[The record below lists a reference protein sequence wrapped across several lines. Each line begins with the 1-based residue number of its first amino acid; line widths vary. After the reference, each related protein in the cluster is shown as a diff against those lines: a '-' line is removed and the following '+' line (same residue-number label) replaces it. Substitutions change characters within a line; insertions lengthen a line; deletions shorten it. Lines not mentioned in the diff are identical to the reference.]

1 MSSFAVTKEQRL
13 VPSFKSPRVN
23 MLWVQLL
30 VISSTLL
37 AVQGRDPLEVFAVI
51 YEWNQ
56 LDFLWPDDSSK
67 ARFLDTSQFIPENT
81 TISGVKV
88 WGDRFYVTL
97 PRWRRGVPATLASIP
112 VPKPGNYRNASP
124 KLEPFPSWEMQ
135 QVGNCSALQNVQNV
149 EIDPTNGY
157 MWVIDSGRTDTLS
170 QRPDNRC
177 PPKIVV
183 FDLISAASSPSYNTF
198 YETGYRQGSTERSQT
213 SYQQGGY
220 NPAGDN
226 QGRYDS
232 QGVNY
237 YGYNPT
243 GANNDRYNP
252 QTDNYN
258 GYNPQSGSRDGYNPP
273 SGSRDGYNPQSGS
286 RDGYNPPSGS
296 RDGYNPPSGTRDGYN
311 TPSGSRDGYNP
322 QNGNYDRYN
331 NPRGNQGGYNNPDD
345 YQGYGSPR
353 NYNTN
358 NKPAFIVRVFTFPD
372 TVTSQDTELED
383 IVLDTDGFGYTYISD
398 ASETDPG
405 LIVYSWKE
413 NRPWKVRDSRSMR
426 ADPGVRTLSFNG
438 VYVDINSN
446 IAGLALSPVSYSG
459 ERRLY
464 YSPLSSYSLFS
475 IPTSVLKDETRAIG
489 DVSAYV
495 KTHGRKTSISEGMA
509 MDSRGVLYYGLL
521 GENAIAK
528 WDTNLPFEGNQQ
540 KIAQDTSLLQWPAS
554 FGFDSQLMNLTVV
567 SNRLQNFLAGRV
579 HLNEPNCR
587 IISAYTGTK
596 SYLYQPTG
604 LGYGTSPYRP
614 TQTGDYNYNDE
625 RGFIQNTQRQQVT
638 GSNFKSATGRITPV
652 LFMTAVL
659 LVARLAVA

>member
-1 MSSFAVTKEQRL
+1 
-13 VPSFKSPRVN
+13 

-30 VISSTLL
+30 VISCTVLT
-37 AVQGRDPLEVFAVI
+37 VKGRHPSEVFAVI

-67 ARFLDTSQFIPENT
+67 ARFLDSSQFIPENT

-88 WGDRFYVTL
+88 WGDRLYVTL

-112 VPKPGNYRNASP
+112 LPKPGNYHNPSP

-135 QVGNCSALQNVQNV
+135 LVGNCSALQNVQNI

-157 MWVIDSGRTDTLS
+157 MWVIDSGRIDTQS
-170 QRPDNRC
+170 QRSDNRC

-183 FDLISAASSPSYNTF
+183 FDLISATSSSSSRGYNSY

-213 SYQQGGY
+213 DYYQGGY

-226 QGRYDS
+226 QGRYGS
-232 QGVNY
+232 QGVNNNA
-237 YGYNPT
+237 YNPSGT
-243 GANNDRYNP
+243 NNDRYSP
-252 QTDNYN
+252 QNDNYN
-258 GYNPQSGSRDGYNPP
+258 GYNPP
-273 SGSRDGYNPQSGS
+273 SGS

-296 RDGYNPPSGTRDGYN
+296 RDGYNPPSGNYDRYN
-311 TPSGSRDGYNP
+311 PPSGSRDGYNP
-322 QNGNYDRYN
+322 QSGNYDRYN
-331 NPRGNQGGYNNPDD
+331 NPTGNQGGYNAQDG
-345 YQGYGSPR
+345 YQGYNSPR
-353 NYNTN
+353 SYNTSN
-358 NKPAFIVRVFTFPD
+358 RPGFIVRVFTFPD

-383 IVLDTDGFGYTYISD
+383 IVLDTDGSGYTYISD
-398 ASETDPG
+398 ASDTDPG

-426 ADPGVRTLSFNG
+426 SDPGVRSLSFNG
-438 VYVDINSN
+438 VYVDINWN
-446 IAGLALSPVSYSG
+446 IAGLALSPISYSG

-464 YSPLSSYSLFS
+464 YSPVSSYSLFS
-475 IPTSVLKDETRAIG
+475 IPTSVLKDEIRAVG

-495 KTHGRKTSISEGMA
+495 QTHGRKTSISEGMA

-540 KIAQDTSLLQWPAS
+540 TIAQDNKLLQWPAS

-579 HLNEPNCR
+579 RLDEPNCR
-587 IISAYTGTK
+587 IISAYTGTR

-604 LGYGTSPYRP
+604 LDYATSTYRP
-614 TQTGDYNYNDE
+614 PQIPE
-625 RGFIQNTQRQQVT
+625 RGYYDDRNSIYNPQQQVT
-638 GSNFKSATGRITPV
+638 GGNIRSAAGRITPV
-652 LFMTAVL
+652 LFMMAVL
-659 LVARLAVA
+659 LVARQAVA

>member
-1 MSSFAVTKEQRL
+1 
-13 VPSFKSPRVN
+13 

-30 VISSTLL
+30 LVISCAVL
-37 AVQGRDPLEVFAVI
+37 AVKGRDPSEVFAVV

-56 LDFLWPDDSSK
+56 LDFSWPDDSYK
-67 ARFLDTSQFIPENT
+67 ARFLDSSQFIPENT

-88 WGDRFYVTL
+88 WGDRLYVTL

-112 VPKPGNYRNASP
+112 IPKPGYNHNPSP

-135 QVGNCSALQNVQNV
+135 QVGNCSALQNVQNI

-177 PPKIVV
+177 PPRIVV
-183 FDLISAASSPSYNTF
+183 FDLMSVGSSSTGYNS

-213 SYQQGGY
+213 GYYQGGY

-226 QGRYDS
+226 QGRYGS
-232 QGVNY
+232 QGVNNN
-237 YGYNPT
+237 GYNPT
-243 GANNDRYNP
+243 GTNTDRYSP
-252 QTDNYN
+252 QNDNYN
-258 GYNPQSGSRDGYNPP
+258 GYNPPSGSRDGYNPP

-286 RDGYNPPSGS
+286 RDGYNPQS
-296 RDGYNPPSGTRDGYN
+296 
-311 TPSGSRDGYNP
+311 
-322 QNGNYDRYN
+322 GNYDIYN
-331 NPRGNQGGYNNPDD
+331 NPRGNQGGYNAQDN
-345 YQGYGSPR
+345 YHSYSTPR
-353 NYNTN
+353 NFNTN
-358 NKPAFIVRVFTFPD
+358 NKPASIVRVFTFPD
-372 TVTSQDTELED
+372 SVISQDTDLED
-383 IVLDTDGFGYTYISD
+383 IVLDTDGSGYTYISD
-398 ASETDPG
+398 AGDTDPG
-405 LIVYSWKE
+405 IIVYSWKE

-426 ADPGVRTLSFNG
+426 ADPGVRSLSFNG
-438 VYVDINSN
+438 MYVDISWN
-446 IAGLALSPVSYSG
+446 IAGLALSPISSSG

-475 IPTSVLKDETRAIG
+475 IPTSVLKDETRAIS

-540 KIAQDTSLLQWPAS
+540 KIAQDNNLLQWPAS

-579 HLNEPNCR
+579 HLNEPNYR

-596 SYLYQPTG
+596 SYLHQPSG
-604 LGYGTSPYRP
+604 FEYGTPTYRSAQIP
-614 TQTGDYNYNDE
+614 DRGYNND
-625 RGFIQNTQRQQVT
+625 RDSIYNTQHQQVT
-638 GSNFKSATGRITPV
+638 GSNIRGAAGRITPV
-652 LFMTAVL
+652 LFMMAVL
-659 LVARLAVA
+659 LVAKIAVA

>member
-1 MSSFAVTKEQRL
+1 
-13 VPSFKSPRVN
+13 

-30 VISSTLL
+30 VISSTVL
-37 AVQGRDPLEVFAVI
+37 AVKGRDPSEVFAVI
-51 YEWNQ
+51 YEWNK

-67 ARFLDTSQFIPENT
+67 ARFLDSSQFIPENT

-88 WGDRFYVTL
+88 WGDRLYVTL

-112 VPKPGNYRNASP
+112 LPKPGDYHNPSP

-157 MWVIDSGRTDTLS
+157 MWVIDSGRIDTLS

-183 FDLISAASSPSYNTF
+183 FDLISAASSSSSPGYNSY
-198 YETGYRQGSTERSQT
+198 YETDYRQGSTERSRQT
-213 SYQQGGY
+213 GYYLGGY
-220 NPAGDN
+220 NPSGDN
-226 QGRYDS
+226 QGSY
-232 QGVNY
+232 GPPGGNHN
-237 YGYNPT
+237 GYNPLS
-243 GANNDRYNP
+243 GNNDRYNP
-252 QTDNYN
+252 QSGNYN
-258 GYNPQSGSRDGYNPP
+258 GYNPP
-273 SGSRDGYNPQSGS
+273 SGSHDR
-286 RDGYNPPSGS
+286 YNPPS
-296 RDGYNPPSGTRDGYN
+296 
-311 TPSGSRDGYNP
+311 
-322 QNGNYDRYN
+322 GNYDRYN
-331 NPRGNQGGYNNPDD
+331 PPSGNYDRYNPQSGNQGGYNAPTD
-345 YQGYGSPR
+345 YQGYNSPR
-353 NYNTN
+353 SYNTN
-358 NKPAFIVRVFTFPD
+358 NNRPGFIVRVFTFPD
-372 TVTSQDTELED
+372 TVTSQDTDLED
-383 IVLDTDGFGYTYISD
+383 IVLDTDGSGYTYISD
-398 ASETDPG
+398 SSDTDPG

-426 ADPGVRTLSFNG
+426 SDPGVRSLTFNG
-438 VYVDINSN
+438 LYVDINSN

-475 IPTSVLKDETRAIG
+475 IPTSVLKDETRAVG
-489 DVSAYV
+489 DVSGDV

-528 WDTNLPFEGNQQ
+528 WDTNLPFEGNQH
-540 KIAQDTSLLQWPAS
+540 KIAQDSNLLQWPAA
-554 FGFDSQLMNLTVV
+554 FGFDSERMNLTVV

-604 LGYGTSPYRP
+604 FDYATSTYRP
-614 TQTGDYNYNDE
+614 SQISDRSYSDDRDSNYHTQH
-625 RGFIQNTQRQQVT
+625 QHVT
-638 GSNFKSATGRITPV
+638 GGNIKNAAGRLTPV
-652 LFMTAVL
+652 FFTTVVL
-659 LVARLAVA
+659 LFAKLAAA

>member
-1 MSSFAVTKEQRL
+1 
-13 VPSFKSPRVN
+13 

-30 VISSTLL
+30 VISSTVLS
-37 AVQGRDPLEVFAVI
+37 VKGRDPLEEFAVI

-67 ARFLDTSQFIPENT
+67 ARFLDSSQFIPENT

-88 WGDRFYVTL
+88 WGDRLYVTL
-97 PRWRRGVPATLASIP
+97 PRWRRGVPVTLASIP
-112 VPKPGNYRNASP
+112 LPKPGNYRNPSP

-157 MWVIDSGRTDTLS
+157 MWVIDTGSIDTLS
-170 QRPDNRC
+170 QRPDKRC

-183 FDLISAASSPSYNTF
+183 FDLISAASSPSSTGYNSY
-198 YETGYRQGSTERSQT
+198 YETGYRQGTTERSQT
-213 SYQQGGY
+213 DYYQSGY

-226 QGRYDS
+226 QGRYS
-232 QGVNY
+232 PQGVNNNGYNPTGTNNDRYGSQNDNY
-237 YGYNPT
+237 YGYNPSS
-243 GANNDRYNP
+243 GSRD
-252 QTDNYN
+252 
-258 GYNPQSGSRDGYNPP
+258 GYNPPSDSRDGYNPP
-273 SGSRDGYNPQSGS
+273 SGSRDGYNS
-286 RDGYNPPSGS
+286 PSGS
-296 RDGYNPPSGTRDGYN
+296 RDGYNPPSAN
-311 TPSGSRDGYNP
+311 HDGYNP
-322 QNGNYDRYN
+322 SSGSRYGYNPTTGSYDRYN
-331 NPRGNQGGYNNPDD
+331 NPRGNQGGYNAPDN
-345 YQGYGSPR
+345 YQGYNSPR
-353 NYNTN
+353 SYNTSN
-358 NKPAFIVRVFTFPD
+358 RPAFIVRVFTFPD
-372 TVTSQDTELED
+372 TVISQDTELED
-383 IVLDTDGFGYTYISD
+383 IVLDTDGSGYTYISD
-398 ASETDPG
+398 SSETDPG
-405 LIVYSWKE
+405 IIVYSWKE
-413 NRPWKVRDSRSMR
+413 NRSWKVRDSRSMR
-426 ADPGVRTLSFNG
+426 GDPGVRSLSFNG
-438 VYVDINSN
+438 VYVDISGN

-475 IPTSVLKDETRAIG
+475 IPTSVLKDEPRAVG
-489 DVSAYV
+489 DVSGYV
-495 KTHGRKTSISEGMA
+495 KTHGRKTSVSEGMA

-540 KIAQDTSLLQWPAS
+540 KIAQDNNLLQWPAS

-604 LGYGTSPYRP
+604 FDYGTVYRTSQVP
-614 TQTGDYNYNDE
+614 DRNYDE
-625 RGFIQNTQRQQVT
+625 RNSIYNTQQQHIT
-638 GSNFKSATGRITPV
+638 GGSIRSAAGRITPV
-652 LFMTAVL
+652 LFITAIL

>member
-1 MSSFAVTKEQRL
+1 
-13 VPSFKSPRVN
+13 

-30 VISSTLL
+30 VISSAVL
-37 AVQGRDPLEVFAVI
+37 AVKARDVSEVFGVI
-51 YEWNQ
+51 YEWNK
-56 LDFLWPDDSSK
+56 LDFMWPDDSYK
-67 ARFLDTSQFIPENT
+67 ARYLDSSQFIPENT

-88 WGDRFYVTL
+88 WGDTLYVTL

-112 VPKPGNYRNASP
+112 LPKPGIYHNPSP

-149 EIDPTNGY
+149 EIDPSNGY

-183 FDLISAASSPSYNTF
+183 FDLSSAAQSSSSPGYNHYDTD
-198 YETGYRQGSTERSQT
+198 YRQGNSERGQT
-213 SYQQGGY
+213 GYNQGGY
-220 NPAGDN
+220 NTAGDT
-226 QGRYDS
+226 QGRYD
-232 QGVNY
+232 GNHN
-237 YGYNPT
+237 GYNPLS
-243 GANNDRYNP
+243 GNNDRYNS
-252 QTDNYN
+252 QSGNYN
-258 GYNPQSGSRDGYNPP
+258 GYNPPSGSHDGYNPP
-273 SGSRDGYNPQSGS
+273 SGNYDRYNS
-286 RDGYNPPSGS
+286 PS
-296 RDGYNPPSGTRDGYN
+296 
-311 TPSGSRDGYNP
+311 
-322 QNGNYDRYN
+322 GNYDRYN
-331 NPRGNQGGYNNPDD
+331 PQSGNYDRYNPPSGNQGGYNAPGD
-345 YQGYGSPR
+345 YQGHSSPR

-358 NKPAFIVRVFTFPD
+358 NKPGFIVRVFTFPE
-372 TVTSQDTELED
+372 TVISQDTELED
-383 IVLDTDGFGYTYISD
+383 IVLDTDGSGYTYISD
-398 ASETDPG
+398 ASDNDPG

-426 ADPGVRTLSFNG
+426 ADPGVRSLSFNG
-438 VYVDINSN
+438 VYVDINWN

-475 IPTSVLKDETRAIG
+475 IPTSVLKDETRAVG

-495 KTHGRKTSISEGMA
+495 KTHGRKTSLSEGMV
-509 MDSRGVLYYGLL
+509 MDSRGILYYGLL

-528 WDTNLPFEGNQQ
+528 WDTNLPFEGNQI
-540 KIAQDTSLLQWPAS
+540 KIAQDNNLLQWPAS

-567 SNRLQNFLAGRV
+567 SNRLQNFLARQV

-587 IISAYTGTK
+587 IISAYTGSK

-604 LGYGTSPYRP
+604 FDYATSTYRP
-614 TQTGDYNYNDE
+614 TQISDRSFNDDGNSIY
-625 RGFIQNTQRQQVT
+625 RTQHQQVT
-638 GSNFKSATGRITPV
+638 GRNIKNAAGRLTPV
-652 LFMTAVL
+652 SFMMAVL